1 MFQAAQTQWAK
12 AVQLRITW
20 CAHGHQP
27 TCPDSVAG
35 AFLGVASIRS
45 GKAGPDRVTVSG
57 VLGKQV
63 YTLSCQ

>member
-1 MFQAAQTQWAK
+1 M
-12 AVQLRITW
+12 QLRIIW
-20 CAHGHQP
+20 CFRGYQP
-27 TCPDSVAG
+27 ICSDSVAG

-63 YTLSCQ
+63 YTLSRQ